1 MTMIHEG
8 HDEEHVGVA
17 TGGRVELRNVGVTFE
32 SARAG
37 EVEAVRDVSIAL
49 DEGRFGALVGPSG
62 SGKSTLLRVV
72 AGLLAPTTGTVT
84 IGGAAPELARRRR
97 QVGFAFQD
105 PTLLGWRNVRANL
118 ELPFQLSHRPVDQ
131 DYIDRLLELTN
142 LADAQHRR
150 PRELSGGMRQRVAL
164 ARALVTRP
172 TLLLLDEP
180 FGALDEL
187 TRTELNFEL
196 LNVVAE
202 TRPTVL
208 LVTHSLEEAAL
219 LADEVFVLGARP
231 GHLRAH
237 IEVPYGRPRTPRTYD
252 ADSYHDTCRAIREAL
267 GITIGAR
274 HAVGQDH

>member
-1 MTMIHEG
+1 MIVV
-8 HDEEHVGVA
+8 DEQRRAVA
-17 TGGRVELRNVGVTFE
+17 HGGRVELRDIGVTFE

-37 EVEAVRDVSIAL
+37 QVEAVRGVSLAL
-49 DEGRFGALVGPSG
+49 ETGRFGAPVGPSG

-72 AGLLAPTTGTVT
+72 AGLLAPTTGRAT
-84 IGGAAPELARRRR
+84 IGGADPAVARRDR

-105 PTLLGWRNVRANL
+105 PTLLGWRTVRGNL
-118 ELPFQLSHRPVDQ
+118 ELPFQLSHRPIDGE
-131 DYIDRLLELTN
+131 YIDRLLELTS
-142 LADAQHRR
+142 LTDAQHRR

-196 LNVVAE
+196 LDLVAE

-219 LADEVFVLGARP
+219 LADEIVVLGAGP
-231 GHLRAH
+231 GHVRAT
-237 IEVPYGRPRTPRTYD
+237 IEVPYGRPRTPATYD
-252 ADSYHDTCRAIREAL
+252 TDSYRDTCRAIRDAL
-267 GITIGAR
+267 GIAIGAGR
-274 HAVGQDH
+274 SMDREHRP

>member
-1 MTMIHEG
+1 MIVV
-8 HDEEHVGVA
+8 DEQRRAVA
-17 TGGRVELRNVGVTFE
+17 HGGRVELRDIGVTFE

-37 EVEAVRDVSIAL
+37 QVEAVRGVSLAL
-49 DEGRFGALVGPSG
+49 ETGRFGALVGPSG

-72 AGLLAPTTGTVT
+72 AGLLAPTTGRAT
-84 IGGAAPELARRRR
+84 IGGADPAVARRDR

-105 PTLLGWRNVRANL
+105 PTLLGWRTVRGNL
-118 ELPFQLSHRPVDQ
+118 ELPFQLSHRPIDGE
-131 DYIDRLLELTN
+131 YIDRLLELTS
-142 LADAQHRR
+142 LTDAQHRR

-196 LNVVAE
+196 LDLVAE

-219 LADEVFVLGARP
+219 LADEIVVLGAGP
-231 GHLRAH
+231 GHVRAT
-237 IEVPYGRPRTPRTYD
+237 IEVPYGRPRTPATYD
-252 ADSYHDTCRAIREAL
+252 TDSYRDTCRAIRDAL
-267 GITIGAR
+267 GIAIGAGR
-274 HAVGQDH
+274 SMDREHRP